1 MAPKKRKPDESTQT
15 VRDVVSCVRGIS
27 HTEAARVIKVQK
39 QGKAAAHRDA
49 SRYPEAYPLLSSIA
63 VQEAGTNQ
71 MLELPVLRLDK
82 ALLARCWQLPGLADV
97 LAHHMRQKAVEGLDG
112 ILYVDEAVLGNVLRP
127 DQNRKGYLA
136 HFSWTALGQGLAQ
149 DSSWITVAFVRHKTI
164 DRISGGLASYMH
176 ALALFIEECVVGVA
190 LEDSANVPYLLR
202 ARKIYLLGDE
212 AALKATAG
220 SKGASGMRPCLKCQN
235 AVSKQHRQAVSLVCI
250 DEPDISKFLPMQ
262 QKRLDAIMQHLRAA
276 SSISEYE
283 KDCKLLGWYLIPKS
297 LSSCPGTLVN
307 VIDSVYD
314 PMHCFWSNG
323 IVNVEIGLFLERA
336 AAQGLQKAMLQSL
349 AALAWKCGTKGSAK
363 EVLDER
369 LLLFG
374 ADYRGSA
381 TQVALRARAQAEYRP
396 DGPTTV
402 GAKAWGHRPALKRF
416 SGEIGDFDLSAFR
429 AAEVQGY
436 RPYEPD
442 EFSEAE
448 SQDSQESLSGYVQS
462 RWDDTKAERRYAY
475 GTDACVKF
483 SGVRRME
490 WNRPEWKDGLLKTN
504 HLGARTPVEKMKAA
518 VFKVMAMNRVY
529 KGISAPPAEWQF
541 EVERQKAGRLAEE
554 ARLIKA
560 EKERV
565 KKESLDEQNAGAAS
579 GHSCWLH
586 SGAVEARANA
596 RGERQ
601 AVIEK
606 QLMQQNTQAQ
616 SLVEDMEEALLKVPE
631 LQPPGV
637 PGLHPQE
644 LFEARLVLRDLATS
658 GLGQKVSELGG
669 APTIPK
675 HVRRE
680 PPPPRK
686 VQNWNQDT
694 LSSWFNEVLCKQCV
708 VFCPLCRAALVDAFQ
723 FAKEG

>member
-1 MAPKKRKPDESTQT
+1 MSKPKGVPKGKGI
-15 VRDVVSCVRGIS
+15 VKGRG
-27 HTEAARVIKVQK
+27 K
-39 QGKAAAHRDA
+39 G
-49 SRYPEAYPLLSSIA
+49 
-63 VQEAGTNQ
+63 
-71 MLELPVLRLDK
+71 
-82 ALLARCWQLPGLADV
+82 
-97 LAHHMRQKAVEGLDG
+97 G
-112 ILYVDEAVLGNVLRP
+112 ILYDFDFEPEVPEGRP
-127 DQNRKGYLA
+127 WPPPEEPAEPTEQVPKAKGPPPGAKPPPPKPLPKPKA
-136 HFSWTALGQGLAQ
+136 SP
-149 DSSWITVAFVRHKTI
+149 
-164 DRISGGLASYMH
+164 RISQISPPTPTYQLH
-176 ALALFIEECVVGVA
+176 
-190 LEDSANVPYLLR
+190 
-202 ARKIYLLGDE
+202 
-212 AALKATAG
+212 
-220 SKGASGMRPCLKCQN
+220 
-235 AVSKQHRQAVSLVCI
+235 
-250 DEPDISKFLPMQ
+250 EPW
-262 QKRLDAIMQHLRAA
+262 A
-276 SSISEYE
+276 
-283 KDCKLLGWYLIPKS
+283 
-297 LSSCPGTLVN
+297 
-307 VIDSVYD
+307 
-314 PMHCFWSNG
+314 
-323 IVNVEIGLFLERA
+323 
-336 AAQGLQKAMLQSL
+336 
-349 AALAWKCGTKGSAK
+349 
-363 EVLDER
+363 
-369 LLLFG
+369 
-374 ADYRGSA
+374 
-381 TQVALRARAQAEYRP
+381 VALRARAQAEYRP
-396 DGPTTV
+396 DGPTAV

-565 KKESLDEQNAGAAS
+565 RKEKMKSKLARK
-579 GHSCWLH
+579 
-586 SGAVEARANA
+586 EARANA

-616 SLVEDMEEALLKVPE
+616 TLVEDMEEALLKVPE

-644 LFEARLVLRDLATS
+644 LFEARLVLHDLATS
-658 GLGQKVSELGG
+658 GLGQKVSQLGG
-669 APTIPK
+669 ATAIPNYA
-675 HVRRE
+675 RRE

-686 VQNWNQDT
+686 VQNWNQET
-694 LSSWFNEVLCKQCV
+694 LSSWFHEAQQYAAERTTASNRRFYPEPQKGLLLQPVYPLDDLPKQIWYPASDLPTGVTSVDEVEPEPEAVKDKVWL
-708 VFCPLCRAALVDAFQ
+708 
-723 FAKEG
+723 

>member
-136 HFSWTALGQGLAQ
+136 HFSWTALGPGLAQ

-381 TQVALRARAQAEYRP
+381 TQCALALPLLTYFAQTVLGDCKSLAQEVKSLRLLCLVCCKIFRLKSPGRGLQEATELQSLQCQHLAQFKATYTSKYVKPKHHFSLHIPQQVATMGLAIDCWPAER
-396 DGPTTV
+396 
-402 GAKAWGHRPALKRF
+402 KNKRF
-416 SGEIGDFDLSAFR
+416 KEHTFT
-429 AAEVQGY
+429 VW
-436 RPYEPD
+436 RP
-442 EFSEAE
+442 SK
-448 SQDSQESLSGYVQS
+448 QHI
-462 RWDDTKAERRYAY
+462 
-475 GTDACVKF
+475 
-483 SGVRRME
+483 
-490 WNRPEWKDGLLKTN
+490 LL
-504 HLGARTPVEKMKAA
+504 
-518 VFKVMAMNRVY
+518 
-529 KGISAPPAEWQF
+529 
-541 EVERQKAGRLAEE
+541 
-554 ARLIKA
+554 
-560 EKERV
+560 
-565 KKESLDEQNAGAAS
+565 
-579 GHSCWLH
+579 
-586 SGAVEARANA
+586 
-596 RGERQ
+596 
-601 AVIEK
+601 
-606 QLMQQNTQAQ
+606 
-616 SLVEDMEEALLKVPE
+616 VPE
-631 LQPPGV
+631 QLLQGTMV
-637 PGLHPQE
+637 PWILPSSTGDKVTLLH
-644 LFEARLVLRDLATS
+644 
-658 GLGQKVSELGG
+658 
-669 APTIPK
+669 
-675 HVRRE
+675 
-680 PPPPRK
+680 
-686 VQNWNQDT
+686 
-694 LSSWFNEVLCKQCV
+694 
-708 VFCPLCRAALVDAFQ
+708 
-723 FAKEG
+723 